1 MDLLAGGLEA
11 GSYICSALDPP
22 LGHNPSVLGSRSWFT
37 PSRLFHSMVTRF
49 LQDFLLHQRG
59 FPGGLL
65 VKNPPAN
72 AGEVGSIPDLG
83 ISSREGKGKPFHYSC
98 LENPMDSGTW
108 WTIVLGVTKS
118 QTQLRD

>member
-1 MDLLAGGLEA
+1 
-11 GSYICSALDPP
+11 
-22 LGHNPSVLGSRSWFT
+22 
-37 PSRLFHSMVTRF
+37 MVTRF

-83 ISSREGKGKPFHYSC
+83 ISSREGKGKPFQYSC

>member
-1 MDLLAGGLEA
+1 
-11 GSYICSALDPP
+11 
-22 LGHNPSVLGSRSWFT
+22 
-37 PSRLFHSMVTRF
+37 MVTRF